1 MIRPFTFV
9 TLMLACTSGAYL
21 FVVKHRA
28 AGLDT
33 QISSITGKIRSAEQ
47 RIRVLQA
54 EWALEN
60 DPSQLAAL
68 SKQFLRLKPMEPGQM
83 TTLGRLA
90 EILPPPG
97 AGLPHLPLPPPPSW
111 AITPAAPTGGT
122 LVNGGAGGLVAS
134 AAPVMLVPAIHAPAV
149 TATALMAPPM
159 PPPMKIAPMKL
170 APVQLAAVQ
179 LAAARAPLIRPA
191 LAQTKHLSVSVL
203 AVHHALKT
211 PNHMTTPLQHP
222 VHYAARHAAHQLAA
236 ERGPLRMTPRLASA
250 QSYNNQTYGGQTY
263 RAPAYPRQSGGAQ
276 SVFGSLGADLPPPQ
290 PVLRSPQ

>member
-28 AGLDT
+28 ASLDT
-33 QISSITGKIRSAEQ
+33 EISGITGKIRSAEQ

-60 DPSQLAAL
+60 DPSKLAAL
-68 SKQFLRLKPMEPGQM
+68 SKQFLTLKPMEPGQM

-111 AITPAAPTGGT
+111 AIAPAGGT
-122 LVNGGAGGLVAS
+122 AVNGGAAGPVAS
-134 AAPVMLVPAIHAPAV
+134 AAPVMPVPGMHAPFL

-159 PPPMKIAPMKL
+159 PAPIKL
-170 APVQLAAVQ
+170 ATVK
-179 LAAARAPLIRPA
+179 LAAARARLVRPA
-191 LAQTKHLSVSVL
+191 PTRPASVRPVLAQTKHLSVSVL
-203 AVHHALKT
+203 AVHHPLTT
-211 PNHMTTPLQHP
+211 PNHMTPVQHP
-222 VHYAARHAAHQLAA
+222 VHYAARHAAHQVTA
-236 ERGPLRMTPRLASA
+236 ERAPLRMTPRLASA
-250 QSYNNQTYGGQTY
+250 QSYYGQAYGGQTY
-263 RAPAYPRQSGGAQ
+263 HAPAYAKQPSGAQ
-276 SVFGSLGADLPPPQ
+276 SVFGNLGANLPPPQ